1 MGSDR
6 DDKSFDVLDFII
18 NLLKEHERT
27 LDNLVERLDSI
38 AERKALEP
46 RYKPPMEGIGVR
58 VVLRRWDEFRRRCAD
73 AELFSF
79 LIENGSLKVTALA
92 GGTLNVYSE
101 KLPEVETL
109 YRTEGGQF
117 RFEAMEAEEVDH
129 VVKALKGTLDC
140 GVELATNVIEVPQQ
154 EGAPTKV
161 VSYSVDPRYVREWLC
176 REMGVDPSSVVEG
189 ELRLD

>member
-27 LDNLVERLDSI
+27 LDNLAERLESI
-38 AERKALEP
+38 AEREALEP
-46 RYKPPMEGIGVR
+46 RYKPPRGSISVS
-58 VVLRRWDEFRRRCAD
+58 VLLRRWDEFRRRCAN
-73 AELFSF
+73 AELLSF
-79 LIENGSLKVTALA
+79 LINNGSLKVAALA
-92 GGTLNVYSE
+92 GGYLNVYSE

-109 YRTEGGQF
+109 YRTEGGLF

-140 GVELATNVIEVPQQ
+140 GVELTTNVIEVPQQ
-154 EGAPTKV
+154 DGSPIRI
-161 VSYSVDPRYVREWLC
+161 VSYSVDPQDVREWLC

-189 ELRLD
+189 ELRPD

>member
-18 NLLKEHERT
+18 NLLKEHEQT
-27 LDNLVERLDSI
+27 LDNLAERLESI
-38 AERKALEP
+38 AEREALEP
-46 RYKPPMEGIGVR
+46 LYKPPMGGIGVS
-58 VVLRRWDEFRRRCAD
+58 VVLRRWDEFQRRCTD

-79 LIENGSLKVTALA
+79 LIDNESLKVTALA
-92 GGTLNVYSE
+92 SGTLNVYSE
-101 KLPEVETL
+101 KLPVVETL
-109 YRTEGGQF
+109 YRTEGGKF

-129 VVKALKGTLDC
+129 VVKTLKGTLDC
-140 GVELATNVIEVPQQ
+140 GVELATNVIEVLSKD
-154 EGAPTKV
+154 GSPTRI
-161 VSYSVDPRYVREWLC
+161 VSYSVDPQDVREWLC

>member
-27 LDNLVERLDSI
+27 LDNLAERLESI
-38 AERKALEP
+38 AEREALEP
-46 RYKPPMEGIGVR
+46 RIKPSSGGIGVR

-92 GGTLNVYSE
+92 GGALNVYSE

-109 YRTEGGQF
+109 YRTEGGRF
-117 RFEAMEAEEVDH
+117 RFEEMEAEEVDH

-140 GVELATNVIEVPQQ
+140 GVELATNVIEVPSKD
-154 EGAPTKV
+154 GSPTRV
-161 VSYSVDPRYVREWLC
+161 VSYSVDPQDVREWLC
-176 REMGVDPSSVVEG
+176 REMGIDPSSVVEG
-189 ELRLD
+189 ELRLY